1 MRVNVTIVLDDE
13 QLRRVRATTG
23 RGGRATRAECRVW
36 LQRVMQ
42 VALAHAPE
50 PKRRRVK
57 VAAAPA
63 APKVVDSA
71 REPALPE
78 VEQAPVT
85 DETRC
90 QHCKRRRENHGRM
103 SQTCPPGFG
112 ARVGSRFAPAVGG

>member
-1 MRVNVTIVLDDE
+1 MRINVTIVLDEE

-23 RGGRATRAECRVW
+23 RGGRATREECRVW

-42 VALAHAPE
+42 VALVHAPE

-57 VAAAPA
+57 VAPA
-63 APKVVDSA
+63 VPAVVDSA

-90 QHCKRRRENHGRM
+90 RHCKRRRENHGRM

>member
-1 MRVNVTIVLDDE
+1 MRVNVTIVMDEE
-13 QLRRVRATTG
+13 QLRRVRATVG
-23 RGGRATRAECRVW
+23 RGGRATRDEVRIW

-42 VALAHAPE
+42 VALTHAPE

-57 VAAAPA
+57 AAAPPPA
-63 APKVVDSA
+63 VVDTTRA
-71 REPALPE
+71 PALPE
-78 VEQAPVT
+78 VESAPVT

-90 QHCKRRRENHGRM
+90 RHCARRYENHGRM